1 MDTSI
6 ELYVLDIE
14 IGAYGQNWAS
24 SVWMRILELKVWT
37 EVLSY
42 MCWT

>member
-1 MDTSI
+1 
-6 ELYVLDIE
+6 
-14 IGAYGQNWAS
+14 
-24 SVWMRILELKVWT
+24 MRILELKVWT